1 MTVKVL
7 EPKEVKKLR
16 RAWQIKRAEAEEEKK
31 ALAKY
36 KYDP

>member
-1 MTVKVL
+1 MKVL